1 MSTDVFASVS
11 HDGRWVY
18 FASSRAHTQSV
29 WKMPVAGGDAVR
41 VSPTDGLLGIESSD
55 GAYLYYVESVTSNAP
70 GALWQLP
77 LKGGQRTKLA
87 DGVLS
92 LSFAV
97 TDGGIYY
104 VDHVSGQSRI
114 NYVDFAARRSTLIA
128 ENLGNLVPGI
138 TASRDGRTIL
148 FSRVDT
154 SVNDLMLVEN
164 FR

>member
-1 MSTDVFASVS
+1 M
-11 HDGRWVY
+11 
-18 FASSRAHTQSV
+18 
-29 WKMPVAGGDAVR
+29 
-41 VSPTDGLLGIESSD
+41 
-55 GAYLYYVESVTSNAP
+55 TSNAP

-97 TDGGIYY
+97 ADGGVYY
-104 VDHVSGQSRI
+104 VDRVSGQSRI
-114 NYVDFAARRSTLIA
+114 HYFDFAARRSTLIA
-128 ENLGNLVPGI
+128 ENLGNL
-138 TASRDGRTIL
+138 ASGLTTTRDGRTIL